1 MASPQ
6 RIYDRLANLNR
17 DTVVNEAALAD
28 LLEVNPRTVRRMEEN
43 SHIPKHFKLGG
54 NSCWIVGKVIEY
66 FYVLADKA
74 QQIEESED
82 LLGKYTP

>member
-1 MASPQ
+1 MANQ
-6 RIYDRLANLNR
+6 LNIYDRLATLNR

-28 LLEVNPRTVRRMEEN
+28 LLNVHPRTVRRMEEN
-43 SHIPKHFKLGG
+43 GHIPNHFKLGG

-66 FYVLADKA
+66 FYLRAEAA
-74 QQIEESED
+74 QSTDQSID